1 MPASAAIY
9 GCQGMELAPEE
20 REFFRDAQPF
30 GFILFA
36 RNCDTPGQV
45 RALCDSLRNAIGED
59 RAPIGTSASGGG
71 SFISDI
77 PK

>member
-30 GFILFA
+30 GFILFG
-36 RNCDTPGQV
+36 RNCDTP
-45 RALCDSLRNAIGED
+45 A
-59 RAPIGTSASGGG
+59 
-71 SFISDI
+71 
-77 PK
+77 